1 MTSDEIVLNSIKAL
15 HENVVL
21 LLNEYEIG
29 EEELDDLESTL
40 DLLSVSLPISVF
52 NTTRHYIEN
61 QLMPLVYS
69 DNCDGDS
76 YQEQYLSAKRLWLNN
91 IVNTE
96 LRPFFCE

>member
-69 DNCDGDS
+69 DNCDGNS